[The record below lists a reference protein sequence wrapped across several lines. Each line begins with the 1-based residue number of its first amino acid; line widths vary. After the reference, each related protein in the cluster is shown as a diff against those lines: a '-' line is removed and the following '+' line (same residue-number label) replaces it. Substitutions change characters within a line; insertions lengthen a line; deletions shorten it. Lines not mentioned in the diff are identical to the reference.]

1 MSGFRGRFLL
11 FGTPITA
18 VLVVL
23 LGVVSGG
30 VRAFRSARVYSGPTQ
45 GITDLSL
52 RVELGLRDR
61 VVEVPISGESFEVV
75 VVEGGQR
82 VASARG
88 RSDELGSA
96 EVMIHLP
103 RPRDSALELRVEAI
117 GPGQAPLARGLVL
130 GKRDHFLAAA
140 ARRGGFQSGRR
151 GGDLELSVAPAQGVL
166 VIAQGALEDELV
178 VRVERGG
185 VAVPGARL
193 RATLEGAEPAETE
206 ATTDA
211 SGLSRLKLRPREQQV
226 RLSLTAS
233 AEGIGEGT
241 LSTRLD
247 VVQGAIRAT
256 RRGDRLLLES
266 SGAASAAFL
275 GFFDERQR
283 YTGLHATLAPAPDG
297 RMFAELPW
305 PPGLSVSPLWVI
317 VSSQADLNSPSAVGW
332 PIGEALPP
340 APQTFD
346 ARELLLLDGAPRARL
361 REERRARRIRLV
373 TAAYG
378 SMALLLTIVLFVRR
392 VRHAERD
399 IERHLR
405 SSGLE
410 PGLDSLV
417 PPRKG
422 VGLLAAACIGLGFVV
437 LVVFALLKE

>member
-1 MSGFRGRFLL
+1 MSGLRGRFLL

-18 VLVVL
+18 VFVVL

-30 VRAFRSARVYSGPTQ
+30 VRPFRSARVYSGPTQ

-61 VVEVPISGESFEVV
+61 VVEVPVVGERFNVV
-75 VVEGGQR
+75 VMEGGQR
-82 VASARG
+82 VADARG
-88 RSDELGSA
+88 RTDELGSA
-96 EVMIHLP
+96 EVLIHLP

-117 GPGQAPLARGLVL
+117 GPNLPPLARGLVL
-130 GKRDHFLAAA
+130 GKRERFLAAA
-140 ARRGGFQSGRR
+140 GRRGGFQSGRR
-151 GGDLELSVAPAQGVL
+151 SGVLELSVAPAHGAL

-178 VRVERGG
+178 VRAEHGGSPVE
-185 VAVPGARL
+185 GARV
-193 RATLEGAEPAETE
+193 RIALEGAEPRDAETR
-206 ATTDA
+206 TDA

-226 RLSLTAS
+226 QAILTAS
-233 AEGIGEGT
+233 AEGLGEGT

-256 RRGDRLLLES
+256 RRDGRLLLES

-283 YTGLHATLAPAPDG
+283 YTGLHAALSPAPDG
-297 RMFAELPW
+297 RMLAELPW
-305 PPGLSVSPLWVI
+305 PPGLTASPLWVI
-317 VSSQADLNSPSAVGW
+317 ASSQADLNSPSAVGW
-332 PIGEALPP
+332 PIGETLPP
-340 APQTFD
+340 APETFD
-346 ARELLLLDGAPRARL
+346 ARELLLLDGAPQARL

-378 SMALLLTIVLFVRR
+378 SMALLLTLVLFVRR
-392 VRHAERD
+392 VRDAGRD

-405 SSGLE
+405 SSGVE
-410 PGLDSLV
+410 PGADALV
-417 PPRKG
+417 PARRG
-422 VGLLAAACIGLGFVV
+422 GGALAAACIGLGFVV